1 MASLADLTQGIKP
14 VVAYPKTISFGPV
27 TLDGYMLEDGSFRQ
41 SITST
46 ERALGAEGSKLIQR
60 MLIPRYKGSSAVLTG
75 LTQEALQQLDSGLT
89 KSEKG
94 HDPQP
99 VILPIICPNVAGHSG
114 NYAYTINLPMVVEA
128 WKHIAIG
135 GGKYSRQA
143 LELLGLSA
151 IHSLERAYQ
160 EAFGVTDART
170 TEERLLEWGIRLDTA
185 SHFPMFGREFH
196 KHFARVTG
204 VAIGHNYAR
213 TCLAELVYHRLPKEI
228 YDALKDLN
236 PSDPASGWRQ
246 YTHSQL
252 MTDGLRD
259 HVKGIVMAVTNQL
272 ANTASKSDDP
282 KAYKK
287 LLHRLDKT
295 LPRHAKR
302 GNKFLSL
309 SKNNANQAKV
319 SSGNDVAKFI

>member
-1 MASLADLTQGIKP
+1 MPSISELTQGIKP
-14 VVAYPKTISFGPV
+14 VIAYPKTISFGPV
-27 TLDGYMLEDGSFRQ
+27 TLDGYMLEDGTFRQ

-46 ERALGAEGSKLIQR
+46 ERALGAENSKIVQR
-60 MLIPRYKGSSAVLTG
+60 MLVPRYEGSSAVLTG
-75 LTQEALQQLDSGLT
+75 LTQETLRQLDSDP
-89 KSEKG
+89 KKAEKG
-94 HDPQP
+94 QSLQP
-99 VILPIICPNVAGHSG
+99 IIVPVICPNVLGNSG
-114 NYAYTINLPMVVEA
+114 NGASAYTINLPMVVEA
-128 WKHIAIG
+128 WKHIAMG
-135 GGKYSRQA
+135 GGKYARTA

-160 EAFGVTDART
+160 EAFGVSDVRS

-185 SHFPMFGREFH
+185 SHYPLFGREFH
-196 KHFARVTG
+196 RHFARVTG

-236 PSDPASGWRQ
+236 PTDPESGWRQ

-252 MTDGLRD
+252 MSDDLRD
-259 HVKGIVMAVTNQL
+259 HVKGIVMAVVNQM
-272 ANTASKSDDP
+272 ANTPSKSDDP

-302 GNKFLSL
+302 GNKFLFTHANNSNETQIFG
-309 SKNNANQAKV
+309 SNNAA
-319 SSGNDVAKFI
+319 

>member
-1 MASLADLTQGIKP
+1 MPSISELTQGINP

-27 TLDGYMLEDGSFRQ
+27 TLDGYMLENGSFRQ
-41 SITST
+41 SLTST
-46 ERALGAEGSKLIQR
+46 GRAISGNDQTNWLINSTINKLLPLGDSVENS
-60 MLIPRYKGSSAVLTG
+60 P
-75 LTQEALQQLDSGLT
+75 EPALQLDSSPWVDGQAL
-89 KSEKG
+89 
-94 HDPQP
+94 
-99 VILPIICPNVAGHSG
+99 ILPVKCPGISAGA
-114 NYAYTINLPMVVEA
+114 AYTINLPMVVEI
-128 WKHIAIG
+128 WKRIAISK
-135 GGKYSRQA
+135 GKYSRQA

-151 IHSLERAYQ
+151 VHSLERVYQ
-160 EAFGVTDART
+160 EAFGVVDTRN

-185 SHFPMFGREFH
+185 SHYPLFGREFH

-236 PSDPASGWRQ
+236 PTDPASGWRQ

-252 MTDGLRD
+252 MTDNLRD
-259 HVKGIVMAVTNQL
+259 HVKGIVMAVVNQM
-272 ANTASKSDDP
+272 ANTPSKSDDP

-302 GNKFLSL
+302 GNKFFSTHANN
-309 SKNNANQAKV
+309 SNETQIFSSNNAA
-319 SSGNDVAKFI
+319 

>member
-1 MASLADLTQGIKP
+1 MPSISELTQGIKP

-27 TLDGYMLEDGSFRQ
+27 TLDGYMLEDGTFRQ

-46 ERALGAEGSKLIQR
+46 ERALGAENSKIVQR
-60 MLIPRYKGSSAVLTG
+60 MLVPRYEGSSAVLTG
-75 LTQEALQQLDSGLT
+75 LTQEALRQLDSGL
-89 KSEKG
+89 KKAEKG
-94 HDPQP
+94 LDPQP
-99 VILPIICPNVAGHSG
+99 IIVPVVCPNVPGHSG

-128 WKHIAIG
+128 WKHIAMG
-135 GGKYSRQA
+135 GGKYARTA

-160 EAFGVTDART
+160 EAFGVSDART

-185 SHFPMFGREFH
+185 SHFPLFGREFH
-196 KHFARVTG
+196 RHFARVTG

-236 PSDPASGWRQ
+236 PADPGSGWRQ

-252 MTDGLRD
+252 MTDDLRD
-259 HVKGIVMAVTNQL
+259 HVKGIVMAVTNQM
-272 ANTASKSDDP
+272 ANTPSKSDDA

-302 GNKFLSL
+302 GNKFLS
-309 SKNNANQAKV
+309 SYANNSNETQI
-319 SSGNDVAKFI
+319 SSGHDAA